1 MRHEIPLRA
10 LLSTIFLFSCSAL
23 WAADPSAD
31 RWHVSIL
38 ASEIPTSQAQPWDDT
53 HAGVSVG
60 VAYTVTPQWDV
71 ELTAARQSHTSPYTR
86 FFYFA
91 PSEGVPGTFLPATEF
106 HEYRVMPLDL
116 SVTRHFLT
124 EQAIAP
130 YVRAGVRY
138 VDAPDDPGPTFTI
151 AGIPPYPSDI
161 PGVITAKEGFGFRD
175 RTSVQAGAGVRVR
188 LTPRTAFRAEVTRLL
203 RSEQADFDPLTRV
216 AVGVSWLF

>member
-1 MRHEIPLRA
+1 MRPNIPLRA

-31 RWHVSIL
+31 RWRVSIL
-38 ASEIPTSQAQPWDDT
+38 ASEIATSETSPWDDT

-60 VAYTVTPQWDV
+60 VAYAPTPQWDV

-86 FFYFA
+86 FMIF
-91 PSEGVPGTFLPATEF
+91 PSPNGGPVQMFPVTEF

-116 SVTRHFLT
+116 SLTRHFLT
-124 EQAIAP
+124 DQAIAP

-138 VDAPDDPGPTFTI
+138 VDAPDDPSATFTI
-151 AGIPPYPSDI
+151 AGIPPFPSQV
-161 PGVITAKEGFGFRD
+161 PGAILAREGFGLRD

-188 LTPRTAFRAEVTRLL
+188 LTPRTAFRGEVTRLL
-203 RSEQADFDPLTRV
+203 RSERADFDPLTRV